1 MKQLISVII
10 AAVCFFNIIPYEVVS
25 SMEISQSAV
34 NELKEETKFTIGDGQ
49 YTIENHTLHETKDQE
64 SIARKFV
71 HKVTTVEVEHG
82 KIYLHIT
89 MMPKNMVNN
98 LSGTVNGKPVVM
110 EKLQEQ
116 DDTVIYKIPI
126 QWLQDNI
133 VIGISP
139 FPGMSVKFR
148 FLLNIDTFS
157 GEIIE
162 VPEDKEEHEEDKE
175 EDNDSEVEEE
185 TDDELEEE
193 DKDNLIEKPDQMPGT
208 KPEIKPEASL
218 PTIPENIE
226 TENELYM
233 MNNEILTDSPIG
245 YNAARAVVNP
255 TNYME
260 IIDNERHIIL
270 NLMGTNLLS
279 NLRIYVDGKE
289 TSHVVLK
296 DNPTNNSMDIK
307 FKINNLGSSVN
318 VKMYIK
324 AIERDIDFGLDFLEN
339 TLKQIG
345 FIPQFQP
352 TDNNIIQQLSM
363 VETTEVKEEYDEGD
377 IEEENLLEAKGN
389 SFRKYKV
396 LNEVIS
402 DSSVGQKM
410 ARKYLNEVSILEET
424 QDKTYVTF
432 RFSGTDLMDDFKI
445 AVNGKEVT
453 SELTDYDKERN
464 VKAYKVEIENIN
476 DDITVYAHIKPM
488 SMDIDFGVKLIED
501 TKELIEEYIPE
512 DKIVDSSIFTKI
524 IAVTVAALTLII
536 VIIIFIVVRYKK
548 RKNK

>member
-25 SMEISQSAV
+25 SMEVSQSIV

-71 HKVTTVEVEHG
+71 HKVTTVEVEQG

-98 LSGTVNGKPVVM
+98 LSGTVNGKTVVM

-116 DDTVIYKIPI
+116 DDAVIYKIPI

-139 FPGMSVKFR
+139 FPGMNVKFR

-162 VPEDKEEHEEDKE
+162 VPEDKEEDKE

-185 TDDELEEE
+185 PDDELEEE
-193 DKDNLIEKPDQMPGT
+193 DKDNVTEKPDQVPGT

-389 SFRKYKV
+389 GFRKYKV

-410 ARKYLNEVSILEET
+410 TRKYLNEVSILEET

-488 SMDIDFGVKLIED
+488 GMNIDFGVKLIED

-512 DKIVDSSIFTKI
+512 DKVVDSSIFTKI
-524 IAVTVAALTLII
+524 IGVTVAALTLII
-536 VIIIFIVVRYKK
+536 VTIIFIVVRYKK